1 MEERRSNFGKIF
13 LRSCN
18 LRESFDTKKKNNV
31 ELKNNKA
38 MKKVIFTI
46 MLAFFALNVFADN
59 GDVIRLL
66 SDSPTEG
73 LIEGNTN
80 DVEAKVYIFESGSRS
95 INYKYFIR
103 AEIRNDYGIG
113 VEANGETCFKGSK
126 KTIFDDHVVL
136 KIDDYIQPKVY
147 WEVESSVLKIYVTK

>member
-1 MEERRSNFGKIF
+1 
-13 LRSCN
+13 
-18 LRESFDTKKKNNV
+18 
-31 ELKNNKA
+31 

-46 MLAFFALNVFADN
+46 MLAFMALNVFADN
-59 GDVIRLL
+59 GDINTLL
-66 SDSPTEG
+66 SDSPTDG
-73 LIEGNTN
+73 SI
-80 DVEAKVYIFESGSRS
+80 VESTDGTDAKVYIFESGSRS